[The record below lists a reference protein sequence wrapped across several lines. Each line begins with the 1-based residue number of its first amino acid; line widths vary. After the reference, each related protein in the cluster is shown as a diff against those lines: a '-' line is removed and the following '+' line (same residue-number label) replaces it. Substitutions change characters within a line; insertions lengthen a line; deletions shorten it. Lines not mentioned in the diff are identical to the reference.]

1 MTVKDF
7 LGKVTLDGNPIS
19 NVVQITADELQTTI
33 VWDVPR
39 NGAEAARRVI
49 TVESEAV
56 EIG

>member
-1 MTVKDF
+1 MTVKDI
-7 LGKVTLDGNPIS
+7 LSKVKLDGKQVG

-39 NGAEAARRVI
+39 NGAEAARRVV